1 MWYTNQQLKLL
12 ITARENGSVV
22 GVARIFDLSSCYVTN
37 VIIWKSS
44 NWSIMLGPILF
55 SWDVQ
60 GETYHGFLSA
70 LQNKLQGAPQSS
82 IILVLTKK
90 LGKWML

>member
-1 MWYTNQQLKLL
+1 
-12 ITARENGSVV
+12 
-22 GVARIFDLSSCYVTN
+22 
-37 VIIWKSS
+37 
-44 NWSIMLGPILF
+44 MLGPILF

-60 GETYHGFLSA
+60 GETYQGFLSA

-90 LGKWML
+90 LGK

>member
-22 GVARIFDLSSCYVTN
+22 GVARTFDLSSCYVTN

-44 NWSIMLGPILF
+44 NWSIMLDPIFF

-60 GETYHGFLSA
+60 GETYQGFLSA

>member
-1 MWYTNQQLKLL
+1 
-12 ITARENGSVV
+12 
-22 GVARIFDLSSCYVTN
+22 
-37 VIIWKSS
+37 
-44 NWSIMLGPILF
+44 MLGPIFF

-60 GETYHGFLSA
+60 GQTYQGFLSA

-90 LGKWML
+90 LGECYTSMLSPLTFKY